1 MLWGRPPGT
10 KQLCFSDAHMR
21 EGWLPCFQGHR
32 CLPRR
37 AFQALLKQRR
47 WGDGAA
53 GLRGPRGPRQHLGP
67 SPKGF
72 GLMGEVFAK
81 GVFLS

>member
-37 AFQALLKQRR
+37 AFQALLKQKR
-47 WGDGAA
+47 WGDG
-53 GLRGPRGPRQHLGP
+53 GG
-67 SPKGF
+67 
-72 GLMGEVFAK
+72 
-81 GVFLS
+81 